1 MSVADFEEIIRFH
14 DISIAEPPHHHPT
27 QPQSHPTYP
36 TPIQIG
42 AVQMLNLELRS
53 FGNFTLMHT

>member
-42 AVQMLNLELRS
+42 AVQMLNLE
-53 FGNFTLMHT
+53 